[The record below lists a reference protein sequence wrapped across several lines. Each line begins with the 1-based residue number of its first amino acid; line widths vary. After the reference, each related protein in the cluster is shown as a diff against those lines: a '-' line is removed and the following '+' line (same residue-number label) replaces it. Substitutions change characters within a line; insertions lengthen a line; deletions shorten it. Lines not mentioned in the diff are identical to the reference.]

1 MRRAKISVDEG
12 ARLAAVAEYGLSD
25 PKTDARLQ
33 EIAGLAARRFEAPV
47 ALVTLVRETDQMF
60 VAVLGLQESGTPRD
74 ISFCS
79 HALDSDDLLIV
90 PDATLDPRFS
100 GNPLVLGPPHV
111 RFYAGAPLRSPSG
124 HVVGTLCVIDR
135 RPRSG
140 FSARDRQALRALGVQ
155 AAQRLEELRLAHA
168 RAGGP
173 HRFRQAAGASPDAV
187 ASTNAKGQVAF
198 WNEAAV
204 RLFGVPASEAM
215 GRDLVE
221 FLPSLRNQPDT
232 SARPDERVDGDAR
245 GRDGS
250 LFPVEVLLHA
260 SPSGQDVV
268 VRSIE
273 SRRRS
278 DDLAFHA
285 ANRDTLTGLPNRVVL
300 MERITEHLA
309 RGEQIHL
316 LHVGLEGLH
325 HLDPA
330 ASPGSRDLA
339 LQKVARRLVESVSPA
354 DTVTRLDEDEFAI
367 LRPAEAGEPRSAAL
381 VVADRILG
389 SLIAPVEIGKQRLR
403 LRAQVGIACFPKHA
417 DTTDALMAAAGVA
430 LQDAR
435 REGRRTRRVYGETL
449 KHEPL
454 EEGESGETLAQAL
467 ARGEFELFYQPQ
479 VDLVDGSLIGAEA
492 LIRWNH
498 PERGLLI
505 PGEFLDQIEH
515 GPLAV
520 DVGTWVLETACSQA
534 VGWRRREPRFRM
546 GVNLFEAQFRGRDLA
561 GEVRAILD
569 RTGLSPAGL
578 ELEVT
583 EKIMLRNDAATL
595 EALVSLHA
603 QGVRV
608 AFDDFG
614 TGYAALSML
623 KACPLN
629 RLKVDRS
636 FVQDIKNDG
645 PDALIVAAIA
655 TLGAGLGLDVLA
667 EGIEDEAQWELV
679 RTSGCRSGQGY
690 LFGRPMPASQFE
702 DWMRHQASPRSS
714 EVRA

>member
-1 MRRAKISVDEG
+1 MRRAKISADEG

-33 EIAGLAARRFEAPV
+33 EIASLAARRFEAPI
-47 ALVTLVRETDQMF
+47 ALVTLVRETDQLF
-60 VAVLGLQESGTPRD
+60 VAVLGVQESGTPRD
-74 ISFCS
+74 VSFCS
-79 HALDSDDLLIV
+79 HALESDDLLVV

-100 GNPLVLGPPHV
+100 GNPLVIGPPHV

-124 HVVGTLCVIDR
+124 HVVGTLCVIDQ

-140 FSARDRQALRALGVQ
+140 FSARDRQTLRALGVQ
-155 AAQRLEELRLAHA
+155 AVQRLEELRLAHA
-168 RAGGP
+168 RTGGP
-173 HRFRQAAGASPDAV
+173 HRFRQAAGASPEAV
-187 ASTNAKGQVAF
+187 ACTDAQGRVTF
-198 WNEAAV
+198 WNEAAA
-204 RLFGVPASEAM
+204 RLFGVPAPDAV
-215 GRDLVE
+215 GRKLVD
-221 FLPSLRNQPDT
+221 FLPSLQGSLGA
-232 SARPDERVDGDAR
+232 SALLEERIDVDAQR
-245 GRDGS
+245 QDGS
-250 LFPVEVLLHA
+250 QFPVEVLLHA
-260 SPSGQDVV
+260 SASGHDVM

-278 DDLAFHA
+278 DDLAFQA
-285 ANRDTLTGLPNRVVL
+285 ANRDTLTGLPNRTVL
-300 MERITEHLA
+300 MERIAEHLA

-316 LHVGLEGLH
+316 LHVGIEGLH

-339 LQKVARRLVESVSPA
+339 LQKVARRLGGSVSPG
-354 DTVTRLDEDEFAI
+354 DTVTRLDKDEFAI
-367 LRPAEAGEPRSAAL
+367 LRPAEPGEPRSAAL

-389 SLIAPVEIGKQRLR
+389 SLIAPVEVGKQRLR

-417 DTTDALMAAAGVA
+417 DTPDSLMAAAGAA
-430 LQDAR
+430 LKDAR
-435 REGRRTRRVYGETL
+435 REGRRARRVYGETL

-454 EEGESGETLAQAL
+454 DEGEPGEALAQAL

-498 PERGLLI
+498 PERGLLV

-534 VGWRRREPRFRM
+534 VGWRRRVPRFRM

-561 GEVRAILD
+561 GEVRAILN
-569 RTGLSPAGL
+569 RTGLSPVGL

-583 EKIMLRNDAATL
+583 EKIMLRHDAATL

-603 QGVRV
+603 EGVRV
-608 AFDDFG
+608 AFDFRH
-614 TGYAALSML
+614 
-623 KACPLN
+623 
-629 RLKVDRS
+629 RLC
-636 FVQDIKNDG
+636 
-645 PDALIVAAIA
+645 
-655 TLGAGLGLDVLA
+655 GAEHAQGLPAEPA
-667 EGIEDEAQWELV
+667 EGGPQL
-679 RTSGCRSGQGY
+679 
-690 LFGRPMPASQFE
+690 RP
-702 DWMRHQASPRSS
+702 RHH
-714 EVRA
+714 E